1 MKKYLGTIFLIFGF
15 LNLNLP
21 INKVPIHNRIIGKM
35 ILSKSGL
42 INLMRNKTTGY
53 TKAAVVIGKPT
64 YSPFFAFFVAC
75 NILK

>member
-1 MKKYLGTIFLIFGF
+1 
-15 LNLNLP
+15 
-21 INKVPIHNRIIGKM
+21 M

-64 YSPFFAFFVAC
+64 YSPFLRFLLRVTY
-75 NILK
+75 